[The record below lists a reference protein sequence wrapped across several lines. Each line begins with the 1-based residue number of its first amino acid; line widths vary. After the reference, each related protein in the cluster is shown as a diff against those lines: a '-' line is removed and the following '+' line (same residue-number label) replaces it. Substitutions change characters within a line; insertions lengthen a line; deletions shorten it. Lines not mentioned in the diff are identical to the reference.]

1 VADLLDGFDDC
12 AVDLG
17 GVRINARRAGAG
29 HPLLLLH
36 GYPQSMVM
44 WHRLAPSLAADFA
57 VVVADLRGYG
67 GSSKPAGGPG
77 HRNYAKRMMAL
88 DMVTLMARL
97 GHDRFV
103 VVGHDRGGRVA
114 HRMAL
119 DAPDRVAALAV
130 LDIVP
135 TRHMFTHVDR
145 AMATAY
151 FHWFFLTVGDGL
163 PEKLIN
169 GNPAAWIVS
178 GFADRHGGGLPIDD
192 AALAE
197 YRRVFTDPRAVHAT
211 CEDYRAA
218 AGPDLELDQQDYAA
232 GLRVRQPLLALWGT
246 RSYVGRNFDVAAV
259 WRSYATTVSGR
270 AVDADHYLAEEAPA
284 ATEGA
289 LRDFLAGQPAS

>member
-1 VADLLDGFDDC
+1 MADLLDGFDDC
-12 AVDLG
+12 PVDLD
-17 GVRINARRAGAG
+17 GVRINARRSGAG
-29 HPLLLLH
+29 PPLLLLH

-44 WHRLAPSLAADFA
+44 WHRIAPSLAADFA

-77 HRNYAKRMMAL
+77 HRNYTKRVLAL
-88 DMVTLMARL
+88 DMVTLMTRL
-97 GHDRFV
+97 GHERFV

-119 DAPDRVAALAV
+119 DAQDRVAALAV

-145 AMATAY
+145 AMATTY
-151 FHWFFLTVGDGL
+151 FHWFFLTVADDL

-169 GNPAAWIVS
+169 GNPGAWIDS
-178 GFADRHGGGLPIDD
+178 RFAGRHGGGLPIDD

-218 AGPDLELDQQDYAA
+218 AGPDLEVDQEDFVA
-232 GLRVRQPLLALWGT
+232 GLRVRQPLLALWGA
-246 RSYVGRNFDVAAV
+246 RSYVGRSFDVAAV
-259 WRSYATTVSGR
+259 WRSYATAVSGR

-289 LRDFLAGQPAS
+289 LRDFLAALSW

>member
-1 VADLLDGFDDC
+1 VADLLDGFEAC
-12 AVDLG
+12 PVDLDG
-17 GVRINARRAGAG
+17 IRITARRAGTG
-29 HPLLLLH
+29 RPLLLLH
-36 GYPQSMVM
+36 GYPQTMVM
-44 WHRLAPSLAADFA
+44 WHRIAPSLAADFS

-67 GSSKPAGGPG
+67 GSSKPEGGPG
-77 HRNYAKRMMAL
+77 HRNYTKRAMGL
-88 DMVTLMARL
+88 DMMTLMARL

-103 VVGHDRGGRVA
+103 IAGHDRGGRVA

-145 AMATAY
+145 AMATSY

-163 PEKLIN
+163 PEQLIN
-169 GNPAAWIVS
+169 ANPAAWIDS
-178 GFADRHGGGLPIDD
+178 RFAGRHAPDQPIAA

-197 YRRVFTDPRAVHAT
+197 YRRVFTDPGAVHAT

-218 AGPDLELDQQDYAA
+218 AGPDLELDQQDFDA
-232 GLRVRQPLLALWGT
+232 GLRVRPPLLALWGG
-246 RSYVGRNFDVAAV
+246 RSYVGTNFDVAAV
-259 WRSYATTVSGR
+259 WRCYAADVAAA

-284 ATEGA
+284 ATEAA
-289 LRDFLAGQPAS
+289 LREFLAGHSW

>member
-1 VADLLDGFDDC
+1 MADLLDGFDDC
-12 AVDLG
+12 PVDLD

-29 HPLLLLH
+29 PPLLLLH

-44 WHRLAPSLAADFA
+44 WHRIAPSLAADFA

-77 HRNYAKRMMAL
+77 HRNYTKRVLAL
-88 DMVTLMARL
+88 DMVTLMTRL
-97 GHDRFV
+97 GHERFV

-119 DAPDRVAALAV
+119 DARDRVAALAV

-145 AMATAY
+145 AMATTY
-151 FHWFFLTVGDGL
+151 FHWFFLTVADDL
-163 PEKLIN
+163 PEQLIN
-169 GNPAAWIVS
+169 GNPGAWIDS
-178 GFADRHGGGLPIDD
+178 RFAGRHGGGLPIDD

-218 AGPDLELDQQDYAA
+218 AGPDLEVDQEDCVA
-232 GLRVRQPLLALWGT
+232 GLRVRQPLLALWGA
-246 RSYVGRNFDVAAV
+246 RSYVGRSFDVAAV
-259 WRSYATTVSGR
+259 WRSYATAVSGR

-289 LRDFLAGQPAS
+289 LRDFLAALSW